1 MLLKDVLIDEF
12 IGLFV
17 VEQNFIAV
25 FLRFMQNEETFVEIV

>member
-17 VEQNFIAV
+17 AEQNFIAV
-25 FLRFMQNEETFVEIV
+25 FLWFMQNEETFVEIV